1 MRKQI
6 IRDTESYL
14 VFYFDSENKKA
25 CFEFPLEN
33 KEVRMSVLDG
43 LNFFE
48 MKEQLVSPQGQSYSV
63 DREYWGDLLVDKEEI
78 ITIIEL
84 LKRHL

>member
-1 MRKQI
+1 MKKQI
-6 IRDTESYL
+6 IKDTEYHL

-25 CFEFPLEN
+25 CFEFPSEN
-33 KEVRMSVLDG
+33 KEVRMSVLDA

-48 MKEQLVSPQGQSYSV
+48 MKEHLVSPRGQSYSV
-63 DREYWGDLLVDKEEI
+63 DREYWGDLLVDNEEI

>member
-1 MRKQI
+1 
-6 IRDTESYL
+6 
-14 VFYFDSENKKA
+14 
-25 CFEFPLEN
+25 
-33 KEVRMSVLDG
+33 MSVLDG